1 MPPKTP
7 VRKILLTA
15 TAREDLAFWEQTN
28 PKIVQKINSILE
40 SILVNPATGI
50 GKPEKLKYELS
61 GTWSR
66 RIDHRHR
73 MVYQIQSDTVVVLQL
88 RDHY

>member
-1 MPPKTP
+1 MSPKP
-7 VRKILLTA
+7 RKIFLTA
-15 TAREDLAFWEQTN
+15 TAREDFAFWEQTN
-28 PKIVQKINSILE
+28 PKIVQKINNILASILE
-40 SILVNPATGI
+40 DPASGI

-73 MVYQIQSDTVVVLQL
+73 IVYEIQSDSVIVLQL

>member
-1 MPPKTP
+1 MPPKSP
-7 VRKILLTA
+7 KRKIFLTA
-15 TAREDLAFWEQTN
+15 TAREDLSFWEQTN

-40 SILVNPATGI
+40 SILVDPASGI
-50 GKPEKLKYELS
+50 GKPEKLKYQLS

-73 MVYQIQSDTVVVLQL
+73 IVYEIHGNSVIVLQL

>member
-1 MPPKTP
+1 MPAKSPK
-7 VRKILLTA
+7 RKIFLTV

-28 PKIVQKINSILE
+28 PKIVQKINSILA
-40 SILVNPATGI
+40 SILVDASSGI

-61 GTWSR
+61 GMWSR

-73 MVYQIQSDTVVVLQL
+73 IVYEIQGDSVIVLQL

>member
-1 MPPKTP
+1 MSPKLP
-7 VRKILLTA
+7 NRKIFLTA

-28 PKIVQKINSILE
+28 PKIVQKINSILA
-40 SILVNPATGI
+40 SILVDPASGI
-50 GKPEKLKYELS
+50 GKPEKLKYQLS

-73 MVYQIQSDTVVVLQL
+73 MVYEIQSDSVIVLQL